1 MSNPRPRTRPRTG
14 LRRVRRVE
22 LGRRASAGGGGALGG
37 SAWLAQHGLH
47 VLIVASYRRRL
58 GIVVVRE
65 FARHRYRQSQLVG
78 LTREQLTAIA
88 RDAQRQRAGATRGEE
103 LAALVVELAQQRV
116 VPAAERHGG

>member
-1 MSNPRPRTRPRTG
+1 MLVCAFVCAFVSAFVCSFRG
-14 LRRVRRVE
+14 LFACVLSWVE
-22 LGRRASAGGGGALGG
+22 ILRLVLVPVAYG
-37 SAWLAQHGLH
+37 
-47 VLIVASYRRRL
+47 LIVASYRRRL